1 MGDKKKIF
9 KKKFQEVAE
18 VQYLTKIQKEILKN
32 LQHIERFEFDLKSV
46 LEVKTPL
53 IQFLISVKKYART
66 ESIDFEIKN
75 IPFSGKEILELYGLT
90 I

>member
-9 KKKFQEVAE
+9 KKKLQEVAE
-18 VQYLTKIQKEILKN
+18 VQYLTKTQKEILKN

-53 IQFLISVKKYART
+53 VQFLISVKKYAQT
-66 ESIDFEIKN
+66 ENIDFEIKN